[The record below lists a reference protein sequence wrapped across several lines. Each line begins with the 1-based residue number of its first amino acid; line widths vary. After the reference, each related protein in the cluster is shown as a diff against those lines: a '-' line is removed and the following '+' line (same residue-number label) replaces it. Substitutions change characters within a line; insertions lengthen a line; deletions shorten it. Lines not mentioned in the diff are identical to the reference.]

1 MVLFLKNLAFTIVA
15 PGTAAFLIPWL
26 MVGGRRTELGFMTM
40 VSILL
45 FVVGSAIYLW
55 CVWDFATFGRG
66 TPAPI
71 DPPKK
76 LVVRGLYQYSRNPM
90 VVGVLILILA
100 WAVSFK
106 AIILVVYAL
115 IVGLAFHAV
124 IVVYEE
130 PHLRKLFGDSYLDY
144 CARVPR
150 WLPHLKG
157 N

>member
-1 MVLFLKNLAFTIVA
+1 MVLFLKNLVFSIAV

-26 MVGGRRTELGFMTM
+26 IVGGRRTELGFMTM
-40 VSILL
+40 VSILFFIL
-45 FVVGSAIYLW
+45 GLAIYLW
-55 CVWDFATFGRG
+55 CVWDFAAFGRG

-76 LVVRGLYQYSRNPM
+76 LVVRGLYQVSRNPM
-90 VVGVLILILA
+90 YVAVLILILA
-100 WAVSFK
+100 WATSFS

-115 IVGLAFHAV
+115 ILGIAFHAV
-124 IVVYEE
+124 IVIYEE
-130 PHLRKLFGDSYLDY
+130 PHLRKLFGDEYVDY

-150 WLPHLKG
+150 WLPRFQS